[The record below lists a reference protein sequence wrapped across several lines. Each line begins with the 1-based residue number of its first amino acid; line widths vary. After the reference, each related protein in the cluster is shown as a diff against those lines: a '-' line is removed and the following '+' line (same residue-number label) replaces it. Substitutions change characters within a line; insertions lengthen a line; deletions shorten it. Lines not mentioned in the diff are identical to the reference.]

1 MTKAEKRTA
10 RRNLNKL
17 YILLTG
23 REKKLYRKDRI
34 VKSTD
39 VSKARIGLKQWI
51 LNNKPIYLDT
61 MYKLGLLK
69 KTNEKKS

>member
-39 VSKARIGLKQWI
+39 VSKARTGLKQWI